1 MSDTPDPNAIAK
13 QLETGGEAALAELF
27 TQYRDR
33 LWRMVH
39 YRLDS
44 RLHGRVDADD
54 VLQEAYVNAV
64 SRVYSFLQ
72 DPTRSFFVWLRLVV
86 NQTLVDVH
94 RRHLGSQMRDAGR
107 EVTIGGVVCA
117 SASSMSM
124 AAFLIGDLTSPSRV
138 AMRNEL
144 AARLDEALAGMD
156 KIDREVLVLR
166 HFEELSN
173 KEVAEVLGIEQKA
186 ASIRYIRAIA
196 RLKDIL
202 EAMPGMMEE

>member
-1 MSDTPDPNAIAK
+1 MNQLDPEPNLVAERIR
-13 QLETGGEAALAELF
+13 LGGESALAELF
-27 TQYRDR
+27 TAFRER

-39 YRLDS
+39 FRLDP
-44 RLHGRVDADD
+44 RLIGRVDADD

-64 SRVYSFLQ
+64 TRVGSFLS
-72 DPTRSFFVWLRLVV
+72 DPSHSFFIWLRLVV

-107 EVTIGGVVCA
+107 EITIGGGQCA

-124 AAFLIGDLTSPSRV
+124 AAFLVGDLTSPSRA
-138 AMRNEL
+138 AMKNEL
-144 AARLDEALAGMD
+144 ASRLDEALGSMNA
-156 KIDREVLVLR
+156 IDREVLVLR

-196 RLKDIL
+196 RLKEIL
-202 EAMPGMMEE
+202 EAIPGLFD